1 MGVPGHGAGERRI
14 DKGSSSSPA
23 RLPSELSSELREQDR
38 YWWTYS
44 RLEYLV
50 SYVKDHGIETPAQ
63 WKRLAAISHLVS
75 GGERDYL
82 YRELRSLFSESSL
95 SYLFGSDYIASRSR
109 IEGVRA

>member
-14 DKGSSSSPA
+14 DKGSSLSPV
-23 RLPSELSSELREQDR
+23 RLPPELASELRERDKD
-38 YWWTYS
+38 WWTYS
-44 RLEYLV
+44 RLKYLA

-63 WKRLAAISHLVS
+63 WKRLAAICHLVS

-82 YRELRSLFSESSL
+82 FRELRSLFSESSL